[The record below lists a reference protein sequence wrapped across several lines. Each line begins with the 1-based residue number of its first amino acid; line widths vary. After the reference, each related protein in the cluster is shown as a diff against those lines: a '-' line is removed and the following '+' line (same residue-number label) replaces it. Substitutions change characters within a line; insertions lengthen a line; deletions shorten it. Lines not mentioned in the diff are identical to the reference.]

1 MTRPT
6 RSSHHSATTA
16 ALLVLLGVFPARA
29 TEPTCPA
36 GEITLSAGLLRATRN
51 GAGADRL
58 SAPTSNFVL
67 PAGVSID
74 PGTEALS
81 FVVEGD
87 HRLLYQADVPAG
99 GLVAHAEH
107 RSDTIFIPARIVCAP
122 GCSAGRSK
130 RPRSPLSARGRRR
143 RTSRSP
149 RSPTPTSSSPPAS
162 SCRSSFPSS
171 RTRRSAATS
180 RSPAET
186 VTRSRARASART
198 RPSRSGAAS

>member
-107 RSDTIFIPARIVCAP
+107 RGDTIFMLRASPAAQGARIVLRHTGALY
-122 GCSAGRSK
+122 R
-130 RPRSPLSARGRRR
+130 LSARFD
-143 RTSRSP
+143 SLDL
-149 RSPTPTSSSPPAS
+149 PAL
-162 SCRSSFPSS
+162 
-171 RTRRSAATS
+171 ATA
-180 RSPAET
+180 PQFAKLL
-186 VTRSRARASART
+186 
-198 RPSRSGAAS
+198 